1 MSSSDNGSS
10 ILGII
15 FSIYVAISQIMAF
28 YFWIQYIKS
37 DDSFLCIITIDVLF
51 AELKGLLWIFFI

>member
-15 FSIYVAISQIMAF
+15 FGIYVAISQIMAF

-37 DDSFLCIITIDVLF
+37 DDSFC
-51 AELKGLLWIFFI
+51 A